1 MQDVLSSKE
10 FLIHSPSSIDH
21 FVVSDL
27 WIRLAHTS
35 WPKER
40 AESTSGLLDDSGGF
54 IYNRHNDPSSCFPCF
69 WHLGQIHFCLFFL
82 DGKFILIHIF
92 PPAE

>member
-27 WIRLAHTS
+27 WIRLAHTT

-69 WHLGQIHFCLFFL
+69 FGTW
-82 DGKFILIHIF
+82 DKFIFVCFFWMESLF
-92 PPAE
+92 